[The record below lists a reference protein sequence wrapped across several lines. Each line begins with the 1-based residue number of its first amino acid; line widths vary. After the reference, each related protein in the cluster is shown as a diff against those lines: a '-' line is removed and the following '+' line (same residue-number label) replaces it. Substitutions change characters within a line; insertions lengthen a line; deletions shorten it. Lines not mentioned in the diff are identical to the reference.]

1 MMPERVIEAQRV
13 TIARLRWM
21 VLVMSI
27 LIIIGGIA
35 APVVVV
41 IAQRQ
46 AARTTQTIISCSS
59 ARSNVSQLE
68 ALREISDRLGVP
80 VMFRVPEV
88 PPECDGS

>member
-1 MMPERVIEAQRV
+1 MMPERIIAAQRE
-13 TIARLRWM
+13 TIARLRWV

-35 APVVVV
+35 APLVVV

-46 AARTTQTIISCSS
+46 AQRTTQTAISCVS
-59 ARSNVSQLE
+59 ARANVSQLE
-68 ALREISDRLGVP
+68 ALREISDQLGVP